1 MKKQWIFTT
10 ALASVSLFLSSC
22 VDPYYGS
29 GYGAGPY
36 PANGAE
42 AIVPVVVGAALVG
55 AILSNNSSSNKCY
68 RGSNYGGAYYG
79 GGHHYRRP
87 APRCW

>member
-10 ALASVSLFLSSC
+10 ALASVSLFFSSC
-22 VDPYYGS
+22 ADPYYGS

-55 AILSNNSSSNKCY
+55 AILSNNSSSKCY